1 VLDDDLLALL
11 AERIQG
17 TRKSPRGPLIALVN
31 EMEGVPRRE
40 VLERYPLDEVVKQ
53 LQEQEDLWRCG
64 ECQIWTRATKLVES
78 RGNEP
83 VCYDCR
89 PDLARRDNPD
99 FQKAAS
105 SSSDD
110 EDEEPDSAEA
120 RSLDEEL
127 RSFLPGDDDRDES
140 ANDAMLNIR
149 GEL

>member
-31 EMEGVPRRE
+31 EMEGTPRRE
-40 VLERYPLDEVVKQ
+40 VLERYPLDEVIKQ
-53 LQEQEDLWRCG
+53 LQEQEDLWRCA
-64 ECQIWTRATKLVES
+64 ECQIWTRSTKLVES
-78 RGNEP
+78 RGGEL

-105 SSSDD
+105 SD
-110 EDEEPDSAEA
+110 EDEEPDSVEA
-120 RSLDEEL
+120 RNLDEEL

-140 ANDAMLNIR
+140 PNDTMLNIR